1 MPRIGLIIRLN
12 NGRVYRFIATGT
24 IEVSQPGLIS
34 VVEEQRSRLD
44 RSQIRLDMNNII
56 PVDTQTIIR
65 ITSYDE

>member
-12 NGRVYRFIATGT
+12 YGRVYRFIATGT